1 MKTDPLKGLL
11 LLLAV
16 IAAVFLLMILLSDD
30 GPAKAACVVRAVGSH
45 ISIGNI
51 NDVCE
56 LITRA
61 H

>member
-16 IAAVFLLMILLSDD
+16 IAAMFLLMILLSDD

-45 ISIGNI
+45 IAIGSIG
-51 NDVCE
+51 DVCA
-56 LITRA
+56 LITRG